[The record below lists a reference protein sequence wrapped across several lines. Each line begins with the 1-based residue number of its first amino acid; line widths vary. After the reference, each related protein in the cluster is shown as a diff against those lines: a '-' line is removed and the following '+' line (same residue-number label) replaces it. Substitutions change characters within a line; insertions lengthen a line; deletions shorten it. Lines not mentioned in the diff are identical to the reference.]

1 MHITVPG
8 PPVAVEVVD
17 VGQRN
22 ISINVTDT
30 DMPNGDIIGYLFHI
44 MYKLYP
50 DEMGYSVKV
59 KLLKNMNSNIYVLE
73 RHIYPGTYFN
83 ILLLSATV

>member
-1 MHITVPG
+1 MHITEPG
-8 PPVAVEVVD
+8 PPTAVEVVD

-30 DMPNGDIIGYLFHI
+30 DTPNGDIVGYSFHI

-50 DEMGYSVKV
+50 DETEYMENANFLHK
-59 KLLKNMNSNIYVLE
+59 MMSNIYVLE
-73 RHIYPGTYFN
+73 RHIYPGIYFD
-83 ILLLSATV
+83 ILLSSAIV

>member
-1 MHITVPG
+1 MHIAEPG

-50 DEMGYSVKV
+50 DEMTYRVNTDFLHK
-59 KLLKNMNSNIYVLE
+59 MISNIYVLE

-83 ILLLSATV
+83 NILL

>member
-1 MHITVPG
+1 MHIAVPG
-8 PPVAVEVVD
+8 PPAAVKVLD
-17 VGQRN
+17 IGQRN

-30 DMPNGDIIGYLFHI
+30 DTPNGDIRGYRFHI

-50 DEMGYSVKV
+50 DEMEYNVKTDYLD
-59 KLLKNMNSNIYVLE
+59 KMTSNVYVLQ

-83 ILLLSATV
+83 ILLL